1 MQALALTLLVDAV
14 LGDVEAA
21 LSLLDVCGGVFVPG
35 RGIREAGNAS
45 CVLTDGGCGRGF
57 MIAVGVLL
65 VMLLSSMTG

>member
-45 CVLTDGGCGRGF
+45 WLTDGGCGRGF
-57 MIAVGVLL
+57 MLAVGVLL